1 MSVRSQIVL
10 GWRRDWLR
18 QSVSSSN
25 RSASVLSGGT
35 FHATLTWLTVVDATP
50 PTPFCP
56 WQFAHCSETA
66 ALYSGLAEFAN
77 RTAPR
82 ATAFLSK

>member
-1 MSVRSQIVL
+1 MVF

-18 QSVSSSN
+18 QSVSSSK

-35 FHATLTWLTVVDATP
+35 FQLTFTPWTGGTGATP

-56 WQFAHCSETA
+56 
-66 ALYSGLAEFAN
+66 
-77 RTAPR
+77 
-82 ATAFLSK
+82 